1 MRVDIITLFGI
12 AAQATIN
19 FALFQF
25 SRIKS
30 IFIYIYNNWLYFFGL
45 LVRYSTLLYKVYF
58 TELNAFEVNKTLAFK
73 NSVSTNLNIIM
84 HVFYSSRLQQK
95 FIFLSHNTSSILSK
109 TFNNLFQNITW
120 PEREISEMFGISFL
134 QKKDNRRLLLDFS
147 FIGYPLLKSYP
158 VTGYVELFY
167 SVIEQWLVY
176 NGCIFTEGEKSNVLY
191 KI

>member
-30 IFIYIYNNWLYFFGL
+30 IFIYIYNGWLYFFGL
-45 LVRYSTLLYKVYF
+45 LVRYSTLLCKVYL

>member
-30 IFIYIYNNWLYFFGL
+30 IFIYIYNGWLYFFGL
-45 LVRYSTLLYKVYF
+45 LVRYSTLLCKVYL

-109 TFNNLFQNITW
+109 TFNNLFQNIT
-120 PEREISEMFGISFL
+120 
-134 QKKDNRRLLLDFS
+134 
-147 FIGYPLLKSYP
+147 
-158 VTGYVELFY
+158 
-167 SVIEQWLVY
+167 
-176 NGCIFTEGEKSNVLY
+176 
-191 KI
+191 